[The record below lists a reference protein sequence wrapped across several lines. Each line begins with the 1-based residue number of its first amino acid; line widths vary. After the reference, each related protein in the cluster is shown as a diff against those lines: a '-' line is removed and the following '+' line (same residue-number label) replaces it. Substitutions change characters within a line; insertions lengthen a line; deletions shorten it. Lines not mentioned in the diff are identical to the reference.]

1 VNGKREVPRKE
12 KSREVEL
19 AVDGKK
25 VSINGYVMD
34 VFEEVVVGLVR
45 ALGEEN
51 PDGEIRVTVA
61 PRG

>member
-1 VNGKREVPRKE
+1 VSGKREVPRKE

>member
-1 VNGKREVPRKE
+1 MNGKREVPRKE

>member
-1 VNGKREVPRKE
+1 MSGKREVPRKKE
-12 KSREVEL
+12 AREVEL
-19 AVDGKK
+19 TVDGKK
-25 VSINGYVMD
+25 IAINGYVMD

-51 PDGEIRVTVA
+51 PDGEIRVAVA